1 MELIKWWE
9 KCSNLAETWPMI
21 QPLIQ
26 TGVYATT
33 VDFIDL
39 DLFDIA
45 EEAGATLNDFV
56 VSVCMQLH

>member
-1 MELIKWWE
+1 M
-9 KCSNLAETWPMI
+9 WPMI
-21 QPLIQ
+21 QRLIQ
-26 TGVYATT
+26 TGVNATT

-56 VSVCMQLH
+56 VSLCVQLH